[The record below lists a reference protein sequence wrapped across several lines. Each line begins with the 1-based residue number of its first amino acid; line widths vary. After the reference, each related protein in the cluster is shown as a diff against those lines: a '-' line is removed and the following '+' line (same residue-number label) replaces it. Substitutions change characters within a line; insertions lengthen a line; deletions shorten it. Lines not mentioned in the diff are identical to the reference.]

1 MILFNDGDHLIMELS
16 ILFGRKKKSS
26 DHLAL
31 KIIGGTALALFATGL
46 IVSFSDIKRY
56 IKISTM

>member
-16 ILFGRKKKSS
+16 NLFGRKKKSS

-31 KIIGGTALALFATGL
+31 KIIGGAALALVATGL
-46 IVSFSDIKRY
+46 IVSFADIKRY